1 VACSDVLVV
10 RKTRQQKFKD
20 NQTRISDNMSVG
32 LMVVMTMA
40 VCEVMAVM
48 ELMTATDC
56 CPS

>member
-1 VACSDVLVV
+1 
-10 RKTRQQKFKD
+10 
-20 NQTRISDNMSVG
+20 MSVG